1 MNTRQ
6 PVPLVPVWVIQ
17 DSSSGR
23 FLGPD
28 LELHSS
34 LKLAGRLYSE
44 QSARDTAVSQFSYE
58 YELHQFYEFDE

>member
-1 MNTRQ
+1 MSRQ
-6 PVPLVPVWVIQ
+6 PCPLVPVWVIQ
-17 DSSSGR
+17 DSSTGR

-44 QSARDTAVSQFSYE
+44 QSARETASSNFSYN
-58 YELHQFYEFDE
+58 YEIHQFYEFDE